1 MMAGKKITLS
11 VLPYQHSQVTLFPS
25 HCYLSLWR
33 RLFSGRQS
41 GNQECMLA
49 SCQGSSLKG
58 CGRENGICVMKST
71 VDLKW
76 YRQVTT
82 AACSQIRSGNR
93 LSGMI

>member
-49 SCQGSSLKG
+49 SVRGPASKA
-58 CGRENGICVMKST
+58 
-71 VDLKW
+71 VDGKMGF
-76 YRQVTT
+76 V
-82 AACSQIRSGNR
+82 
-93 LSGMI
+93 